1 MSNVLEVR
9 EFDTITCNR
18 DYENSPY
25 FRYLD
30 AKHFEE
36 LEHFIREYT
45 SDDDHADALE
55 FMKIGYRRNVGNT
68 ITFNNNVGIIELPS
82 GFQIEILPKVSFDDE
97 DSGNQKTKR
106 IFLNM
111 LCCLKEFEGRA
122 FGDAALNA
130 DRMNLYEIFINM
142 YLKETRNLVK
152 HGIKSAYIQKEEN
165 LAFYKGKLNVSQH
178 IKSNTAH
185 KERFYMRYDEYQV
198 NRAENRLVK
207 AVLLKL
213 QKSTRSM
220 DNAREIRQLLTS
232 FELVDASVN
241 YEKDFSQVS
250 IGRDTKDYELLIQW
264 AKVFLLNKSF
274 TTFSG
279 EKAGKAILFPMET
292 IFEAFVARW
301 VKSIFEEKYP
311 GYINVSAQDKG
322 YYLFDEPR
330 KFRLRPDIV
339 VRGEEND
346 ANHIVIMDTKWKKLK
361 PDPGMNYG
369 ISQADMYQMYAYS
382 KKYHTSEIW
391 LLYPLHPDVSEMNGI
406 SFKAVQ
412 NEAQNVN
419 VNIFFIDLA
428 NYQNSIKELR
438 EKIYATKGST
448 GVLYA

>member
-1 MSNVLEVR
+1 MPNILEVR

-18 DYENSPY
+18 DYDNSPY

-30 AKHFEE
+30 QKYFEE

-45 SDDDHADALE
+45 SDEEHADALE

-82 GFQIEILPKVSFDDE
+82 GFQIEVLPNVSFDD
-97 DSGNQKTKR
+97 DDTGNIKTKR

-111 LCCLKEFEGRA
+111 LCCLKEFEGKA

-130 DRMNLYEIFINM
+130 DRMNLYEIFISM

-152 HGIKSAYIQKEEN
+152 HGIKSSYIQKEEN

-178 IKSNTAH
+178 IKTNMAH
-185 KERFYMRYDEYQV
+185 KERFFMQYDEYQV

-232 FELVDASVN
+232 FEFVDESVN

-292 IFEAFVARW
+292 VFEAFVARW
-301 VKSIFEEKYP
+301 VKSIFEEKSP
-311 GYINVSAQDKG
+311 GHINVSAQDRG

-339 VRGEEND
+339 VRGEEGNT
-346 ANHIVIMDTKWKKLK
+346 NRVVIMDTKWKKLK
-361 PDPGMNYG
+361 PDPGVNYG
-369 ISQADMYQMYAYS
+369 ISQTDMYQMYAYS
-382 KKYHTSEIW
+382 KKYHSSEIW
-391 LLYPLHPDVSEMNGI
+391 LLYPLYPDVSDMNGI

-419 VNIFFIDLA
+419 VNIYFIDLA
-428 NYQNSIKELR
+428 NYQNSIKDLCNR
-438 EKIYATKGST
+438 IYAENTST
-448 GVLYA
+448 EVLYA

>member
-1 MSNVLEVR
+1 MPNVLEVR

-18 DYENSPY
+18 DYENSSC

-30 AKHFEE
+30 KKQFEE

-82 GFQIEILPKVSFDDE
+82 GFQIEILPKISFDDE

-106 IFLNM
+106 VFLNM
-111 LCCLKEFEGRA
+111 LCCLKEFEGKS

-142 YLKETRNLVK
+142 FLKETRNLVK

-165 LAFYKGKLNVSQH
+165 LSFYKGKLDVSQH
-178 IKSNTAH
+178 IKSNLAH
-185 KERFYMRYDEYQV
+185 KERFYMKYDEYQV

-207 AVLLKL
+207 ATLLKL
-213 QKSTRSM
+213 QKSTHSM

-232 FELVDASVN
+232 FELVDVSVN
-241 YEKDFSQVS
+241 YEKDFSLVS

-301 VKSIFEEKYP
+301 IKLLFEEKNP

-322 YYLFDEPR
+322 YYLFDEPK

-339 VRGEEND
+339 VRGKKNGTD
-346 ANHIVIMDTKWKKLK
+346 RIVIMDTKWKKLK
-361 PDPGMNYG
+361 PDPGINYG

-391 LLYPLHPDVSEMNGI
+391 LLYPYYSELSKLGDI
-406 SFKAVQ
+406 SYSAIR
-412 NEAQNVN
+412 NEYQNVN
-419 VNIFFIDLA
+419 INIYFIDLE
-428 NYQNSIKELR
+428 NYQNSLNMLYN
-438 EKIYATKGST
+438 KIYCNSDD
-448 GVLYA
+448 V